1 MRFLL
6 TALGTNNNT
15 TVCKYLKRD
24 PNNYI
29 VGCDINPACYIPAS
43 KTVDKFYQVPD
54 IYHMEEY
61 KQKLLEICKQ
71 DKIEII
77 LPVIDEEVEFLAQ
90 HRQEF
95 AKLGVTVSCS
105 TPESIEICH
114 NKYKTFSLVKEH
126 IPEIYTETFL
136 ASEYTNFDKPMFL
149 KPIHGRASIGCAK
162 IDTAS
167 QFESYKKQI
176 NPDEYIVQEFVQGDF
191 FTAEFVNDYEHKLFG
206 CVIRQELLR
215 NKNGCGTV
223 VKIIQNEYLE
233 KIVERLANLVGF
245 TGIGNC
251 EFICQ
256 DGKFYLIE
264 INPRLSAGIDYSMR
278 SGFNIIKSQ
287 LSILN
292 GNPKIYKEN
301 IRYGQV
307 FVRQYE
313 TYEM

>member
-15 TVCKYLKRD
+15 TVCKYLKLNPD
-24 PNNYI
+24 NYI

-43 KTVDKFYQVPD
+43 KTVDKFYQVAD
-54 IYHMEEY
+54 IYHMAEY
-61 KQKLLEICKQ
+61 KQQLLDICKQ
-71 DKIEII
+71 EKIEII
-77 LPVIDEEVEFLAQ
+77 LPVIDEEVEFLSQ

-95 AKLGVTVSCS
+95 EAIGVIISCS
-105 TPESIEICH
+105 TPESIEMCH
-114 NKYKTFSLVKEH
+114 NKYKTFALVKEKL
-126 IPEIYTETFL
+126 PEIYTQTFL
-136 ASEYTNFDKPMFL
+136 ASEYTDLHKPVFL
-149 KPIHGRASIGCAK
+149 KPIHGRASIGCTK
-162 IDTAS
+162 IDTFE
-167 QFESYKKQI
+167 QFEFYRKQI
-176 NPDEYIVQEFVQGDF
+176 NPNEYIVQEFVDGDF
-191 FTAEFVNDYEHKLFG
+191 FTVEFVNDCEHKLFG

-223 VKIIQNEYLE
+223 VKIINNEYLE
-233 KIVERLANLVGF
+233 QIVERLVNLVGF

-256 DGKFYLIE
+256 DGKFFLIE

-278 SGFNIIKSQ
+278 AGFNLIKSQ
-287 LSILN
+287 ISVLK
-292 GNPKIYKEN
+292 GNPTIYKDN
-301 IRYGQV
+301 IRYGQI

>member
-15 TVCKYLKRD
+15 TVCKYLKKD
-24 PNNYI
+24 ADNYI
-29 VGCDINPACYIPAS
+29 VGTDINPEYYIPAT
-43 KTVDKFYQVPD
+43 KMVDKFYQVAD
-54 IYHMEEY
+54 IYHMDEY
-61 KQKLLEICKQ
+61 GQQLLDICKQ
-71 DKIEII
+71 EKIDII
-77 LPVIDEEVEFLAQ
+77 LPVIDEEVEYLSR
-90 HRQEF
+90 HKSEF
-95 AKLGVTVSCS
+95 EQIGVKISCS
-105 TPESIEICH
+105 SPESIEKCH
-114 NKYKTFSLVKEH
+114 NKYKTFELVKDN
-126 IPEIYTETFL
+126 IPEIYTKTWL
-136 ASEYTNFDKPMFL
+136 ASEYTDTHKPVFL
-149 KPIHGRASIGCAK
+149 KPIHGRASIGCTK